1 MNYKDYI
8 KDGKLILP
16 EGFNMPLYCFDN
28 NLEELILPKGFN
40 SPLYC
45 YSNNLTE
52 LILPKGYNNNYLYYD
67 KNVKV
72 YKWNE
77 WLAIERERKI
87 KSILDE
93 L

>member
-1 MNYKDYI
+1 MH
-8 KDGKLILP
+8 
-16 EGFNMPLYCFDN
+16 LYCFDN